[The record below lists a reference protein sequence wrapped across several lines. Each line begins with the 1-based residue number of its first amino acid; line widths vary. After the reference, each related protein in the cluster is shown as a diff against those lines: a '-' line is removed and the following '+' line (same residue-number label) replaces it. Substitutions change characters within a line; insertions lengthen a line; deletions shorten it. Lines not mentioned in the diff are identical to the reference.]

1 MTAYQNSCKQDYGLI
16 LISVKIVLHG
26 QLFNIADSD
35 NSPILLIGHF
45 SHYFTIT

>member
-1 MTAYQNSCKQDYGLI
+1 MTADQNLCRQDYELI
-16 LISVKIVLHG
+16 LISVNIVLHG

-35 NSPILLIGHF
+35 NNPLLLTGHF